1 MYLSEGREHVACHV
15 VVRTLTK
22 LKSKKLGAPTWYSR
36 FNQTLSR
43 ECGLRLAPVCFR
55 QGKVGTPYSQ
65 GRLSKRIPLH
75 PPLETQKQ
83 KLGGSTWYSK
93 FNQSLRTGS
102 LPTGSL
108 CTLVDWSAAPPKN
121 GNRKSLKEN
130 VDLDS
135 HLSDIYI
142 YM

>member
-1 MYLSEGREHVACHV
+1 MRFSKGCVDSCNESFFESEEICDLYLFDCSCFESSCSIVF
-15 VVRTLTK
+15 VR
-22 LKSKKLGAPTWYSR
+22 GAEQETPDDLSWRRNSR
-36 FNQTLSR
+36 FNQNLSR

-65 GRLSKRIPLH
+65 GRRSKRIPLH

-108 CTLVDWSAAPPKN
+108 ELVKTF
-121 GNRKSLKEN
+121 GR
-130 VDLDS
+130 
-135 HLSDIYI
+135 
-142 YM
+142 